1 VGDPVVQW
9 QMVVKDP
16 EATSRFYSS
25 VFGWKI
31 RTDNALGY
39 RVVSTGSDRGIDGG
53 IWPSPPEG
61 HNLMQLFI
69 EVADVDASLAKAIA
83 HGATVIVPKSVLPDG
98 DVLAIVLD
106 PAGTPFGVYAPAPR

>member
-1 VGDPVVQW
+1 MGDPVVQW

-16 EATSRFYSS
+16 EATGRFYSS

-39 RVVSTGSDRGIDGG
+39 RIVSTGSDRGIDGG

-69 EVADVDASLAKAIA
+69 EVADVDASIAKAVA
-83 HGATVIVPKSVLPDG
+83 QGATVIVPKSVLPDG

-106 PAGTPFGVYAPAPR
+106 PAGMPFGVYAPAPR

>member
-1 VGDPVVQW
+1 MGDPVVQW

-16 EATSRFYSS
+16 DAVGRFYSS

-39 RVVSTGSDRGIDGG
+39 RIVSTGSDRGIDGG

-69 EVADVDASLAKAIA
+69 EVGDVDASIEKAVA
-83 HGATVIVPKSVLPDG
+83 HGATVLVPKSVLPDG
-98 DVLAIVLD
+98 DMLAIVLD
-106 PAGTPFGVYAPAPR
+106 PAGMPFGLYAPPPR